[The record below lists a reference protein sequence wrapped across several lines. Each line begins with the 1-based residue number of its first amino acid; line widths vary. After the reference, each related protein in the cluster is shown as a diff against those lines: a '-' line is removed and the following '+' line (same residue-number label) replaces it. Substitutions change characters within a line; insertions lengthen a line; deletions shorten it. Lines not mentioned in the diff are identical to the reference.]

1 MKVFDYNRKFPCPTD
16 RHVIPIYNE
25 YKSFMQETLDVWK
38 KGVISQL
45 MMHRGYADLS
55 EARIKLATDKEGF
68 IPIVSLKP
76 VVGIDFDD
84 KVIHYFRF
92 FNQYKETKNLI
103 ISEVFSFINTVSEAN
118 GSKLN
123 TDKSHLKA
131 MTNAIKV
138 LMASFNNDTYHPDF
152 YEVILN
158 NFNSEDA
165 ARAAR
170 QMGVSHV
177 VGGDFE
183 NGGLLSCEADSDLIG
198 SFYKYV
204 RKIML

>member
-45 MMHRGYADLS
+45 MMQRGYADLMDC
-55 EARIKLATDKEGF
+55 RIRIEKTANF
-68 IPIVSLKP
+68 ITPVISLKP
-76 VVGIDFDD
+76 VVAMDFEE
-84 KVIHYFRF
+84 KVFRYMTF
-92 FNQYKETKNLI
+92 FKDYEILKRTI
-103 ISEVFSFINTVSEAN
+103 IAEVFIMINRSDEERSTN
-118 GSKLN
+118 WINKDL
-123 TDKSHLKA
+123 LKA
-131 MTNAIKV
+131 SVNAIKV
-138 LMASFNNDTYHPDF
+138 LVTSFKTGSYDPNLF
-152 YEVILN
+152 EVIIQN
-158 NFNSEDA
+158 PTSEDA
-165 ARAAR
+165 ANAVR
-170 QMGVSHV
+170 QMGVNHV

-183 NGGLLSCEADSDLIG
+183 NGGLLSCEVDSDLIG